1 MAADS
6 CCHADEL
13 SELLEPLAESGCG
26 AAVVSEENENTFFL
40 MCFFFFALLF
50 DSLFIFP
57 FFLQKYKVKNN
68 LWREL
73 VQLCNVALCVS
84 SSVRENNSLGIGH
97 NFLKF

>member
-1 MAADS
+1 MFSHGEQQCTFA
-6 CCHADEL
+6 CHTK
-13 SELLEPLAESGCG
+13 LAH
-26 AAVVSEENENTFFL
+26 AVNFCNTCFENENTFFL
-40 MCFFFFALLF
+40 LCFFFFALLF

-57 FFLQKYKVKNN
+57 LFLQKYKVKSN

-97 NFLKF
+97 NFRKS